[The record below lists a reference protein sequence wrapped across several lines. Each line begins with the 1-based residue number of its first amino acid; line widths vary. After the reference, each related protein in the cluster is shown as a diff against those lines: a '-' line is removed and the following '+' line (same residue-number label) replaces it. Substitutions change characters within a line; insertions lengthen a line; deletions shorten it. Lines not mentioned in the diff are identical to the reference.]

1 MAKLPA
7 LAELIFMAL
16 KTAAFLVFCWAAYKI
31 RLHAIEEYGRVIH
44 EFDPWFNF
52 RATEVKHHTGRFLP
66 PKILPLHAPS
76 EISILSAVLDMILSC
91 SILRS
96 MAGRNSSTGLTTEV
110 GTRWVGLWA
119 PQSTQE
125 CRLPQ
130 LFSGRYLLER
140 FVASTCPS
148 IFSKHV

>member
-52 RATEVKHHTGRFLP
+52 RATEVRSKPTSSPSGQSSFCIALLQISLLKRLLTLRFRAVP
-66 PKILPLHAPS
+66 GGTWMDRIFPL
-76 EISILSAVLDMILSC
+76 V
-91 SILRS
+91 
-96 MAGRNSSTGLTTEV
+96 
-110 GTRWVGLWA
+110 
-119 PQSTQE
+119 
-125 CRLPQ
+125 
-130 LFSGRYLLER
+130 
-140 FVASTCPS
+140 
-148 IFSKHV
+148 